1 MPKGNFLPSDF
12 VATQFATAAD
22 KAAFG
27 NTLLHFLES
36 DCKQELFSK
45 EFYRRLSMCFGH
57 IAHCDRSGFY
67 ETWFSSDEKR
77 LRFLQHTLRAHC
89 YGQPEFTFSDV
100 ERAVQQAIK
109 GLNLL
114 VRFELRAAQS
124 TYSAEIET
132 LARLEAKYR
141 APVSGDLAPAQSLHC
156 SVPCEE
162 APVSAPAVPV
172 QASLF

>member
-12 VATQFATAAD
+12 VATQFVTAAD

-36 DCKQELFSK
+36 GCKQESFTK
-45 EFYRRLSMCFGH
+45 GFYRRLSMCFGH

-67 ETWFSSDEKR
+67 ETWFSSEEKR
-77 LRFLQHTLRAHC
+77 LRFVQHTLRAHC

-100 ERAVQQAIK
+100 ERAVQQVIQR
-109 GLNLL
+109 LNLL
-114 VRFELRAAQS
+114 ARFELRAAQS
-124 TYSAEIET
+124 TYSAET
-132 LARLEAKYR
+132 AALARLEAKYR
-141 APVSGDLAPAQSLHC
+141 VSASGDLAPAQILHGP
-156 SVPCEE
+156 VPCDE
-162 APVSAPAVPV
+162 APISAPAVPV